1 MDILDV
7 LFWVSESLEKQEIPY
22 MLSGSLAMNTYTLPR
37 MTRDIDIIV
46 SLSATDVEKLI
57 VIFGSDF
64 YWHEPSIRE
73 EIRKK
78 GMFNAI
84 HHSSGVK
91 VDFMVLKDNLF
102 RQTEFGRRRKIQFL
116 GKEVF
121 IVSLEDLII
130 SKLVWIQEL
139 QSDTQMRDI
148 RNLLT
153 NQHID
158 HVYLSHWIA
167 KLSLKTFN
175 LL

>member
-37 MTRDIDIIV
+37 MTRDIDIVV
-46 SLSATDVEKLI
+46 SLKETDIEKLI
-57 VIFGSDF
+57 SILGSDF

-73 EIRKK
+73 EIRRK

-84 HHSSGVK
+84 HHASGVK
-91 VDFMVLKDNLF
+91 VDFMVLKENPF
-102 RQTEFGRRRKIQFL
+102 RQIEFGRRRKIQFL

-130 SKLVWIQEL
+130 SKLVWIQES
-139 QSDTQMRDI
+139 QSEMQMKDI

-153 NQHID
+153 NKNID
-158 HVYLSHWIA
+158 QAYLSHWFSE
-167 KLSLKTFN
+167 LSLKTFD